1 MILIIQY
8 IAVALMAY
16 LVGAIPFGL
25 IVSRRMYGVDIRKH
39 GSGNIG
45 ATNVFRV
52 LGAKAGLITMVL
64 DLAKAALPVLAAGYI
79 IADDR
84 IFVAGYDIHVQFAQ
98 VLAALLVMVGHNW
111 SVYIGFKGGKGV
123 ASFVGGMLV
132 INWFVCLVGVL
143 IGGIVILI
151 TRYVSLGSILGAL
164 GTLLVL
170 TALVVLAIAAPV
182 YMIYGLLAVGLI
194 VFQHRTNIIRLQ
206 AGTESKLGD
215 KSARVLP

>member
-1 MILIIQY
+1 MILIIKY
-8 IAVALMAY
+8 VAVALMAY

-25 IVSRRMYGVDIRKH
+25 IVSRRMYGIDIRKH

-52 LGAKAGLITMVL
+52 LGTKAGLITLVL
-64 DLAKAALPVLAAGYI
+64 DLAKSALPVLAAGYI
-79 IADDR
+79 IADDK
-84 IFVAGYDIHVQFAQ
+84 IFLAGYDIHAQFAQ
-98 VLAALLVMVGHNW
+98 VLAAVLVMVGHNW
-111 SVYIGFKGGKGV
+111 SVYIKFKGGKGV
-123 ASFVGGMLV
+123 ATFVGGMLV

-170 TALVVLAIAAPV
+170 SAAVLLTIAAPV

-194 VFQHRTNIIRLQ
+194 VFQHRTNITRLQ